1 MMSSI
6 TFNNTRFHLNGA
18 MEEWCRDNIG
28 SGGWTQM
35 REVTDWTALGKWRM
49 HSMFGNT
56 TFIFKD
62 TKDYTMFL
70 LRWS

>member
-1 MMSSI
+1 MNSL
-6 TFNNTRFHLNGA
+6 TFNNTRYHLNGA
-18 MEEWCRDNIG
+18 MVEWCRDNIG
-28 SGGWTQM
+28 LGGWTQM
-35 REVTDWTALGKWRM
+35 REVTDWTTLGKWRI

-56 TFIFKD
+56 TFMFKD